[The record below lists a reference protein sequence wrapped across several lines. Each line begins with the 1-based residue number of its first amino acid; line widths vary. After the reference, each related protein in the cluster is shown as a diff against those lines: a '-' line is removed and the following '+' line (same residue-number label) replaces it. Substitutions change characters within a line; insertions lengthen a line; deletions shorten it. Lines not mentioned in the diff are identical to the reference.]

1 MKPHLSSALDD
12 DANSKPKRQKRAK
25 HLLNDIA
32 DVDFIDSSDVENHGT
47 GIVVENVVDP
57 ETGGIIENMVDLATG
72 EILESFVAPT
82 TGEPISPLNSTKS
95 SFKSR
100 NDSFGDDFVDQ
111 VAKITAKIC
120 PPEVVEAKLAQ
131 ARKTEEIQQAQSE
144 ALNNLNANTCDLKVA
159 VDQMT
164 GKLDKLADAM
174 TSFIQFQ
181 VAQSAAQFQ
190 G

>member
-1 MKPHLSSALDD
+1 M
-12 DANSKPKRQKRAK
+12 
-25 HLLNDIA
+25 I
-32 DVDFIDSSDVENHGT
+32 VDFIDSSDVQNHGT
-47 GIVVENVVDP
+47 GIVVETVVDP

-72 EILESFVAPT
+72 EFLDSFVAPT

-164 GKLDKLADAM
+164 EKLEKISDAM